1 MRRAVLAVH
10 GGAGATP
17 SAASDPEYAEAAR
30 RGISNALAAGGRALA
45 SDGSAVEVVV
55 IAVKLLEDCDAFNA
69 GRGSVLTAS
78 GDIEMD
84 AAVMDGSSGRAGA
97 VAGVS
102 CLANPVAGALAV
114 MERSNHVLL
123 AGEGAEALARECGAE
138 IADADYF
145 VTARRRAQLAE
156 ARAKGRTG
164 LRPVPRDCGTVGAV
178 ACDSRGHLAA
188 ATSTGGINAKL
199 PGRVSDSCL
208 IGAGTWADDA
218 TCAISATGHGEFFI
232 RRVFTHEVDAL
243 MRHAGLDLRAA
254 CEQALSSVR
263 DAGGRGGCIGVDAA
277 GRVALAFTTPGMPR
291 GWISA
296 GASPQIAIHPEDEID
311 V

>member
-1 MRRAVLAVH
+1 MRAVLAVH
-10 GGAGATP
+10 GGAGAIP

-30 RGISNALAAGGRALA
+30 RGISEALAAGGRALA
-45 SDGSAVEVVV
+45 SGGSAVEAVVS
-55 IAVKLLEDCDAFNA
+55 AVELLEDCDVFNA

-78 GDIEMD
+78 GGVEMD

-97 VAGVS
+97 VAAVR

-114 MERSNHVLL
+114 MERSDHVLL

-138 IADADYF
+138 VAGADHF
-145 VTARRRAQLAE
+145 VTPRRRAQLAD
-156 ARAKGRTG
+156 AQGRG
-164 LRPVPRDCGTVGAV
+164 GRRPFPRGGGTVGAV
-178 ACDSRGHLAA
+178 ARDARGHLAA
-188 ATSTGGINAKL
+188 ATSTGGVTAKL

-218 TCAISATGHGEFFI
+218 TCAISATGDGEFFI
-232 RRVFTHEVDAL
+232 LRAFAHEVDAL

-254 CEQALSSVR
+254 CERALSSVCA
-263 DAGGRGGCIGVDAA
+263 AGGRGGCIGVDAE
-277 GRVALAFTTPGMPR
+277 GRVALPFTTRGMPR
-291 GWISA
+291 GWI
-296 GASPQIAIHPEDEID
+296 GAEGPPQIAIHPEDEID